1 MPRADPAPRLS
12 IVTVTF
18 DAAAFIVPF
27 LTAVDAARDAEVVIV
42 DNASHDDTAVLVRRH
57 LPRAMLMRSSENL
70 GFAGACNQGA
80 AVARGGILLF
90 LNPDTVPPPD
100 APRLLWE
107 AVATRPGT
115 GAVGCKLRLPDGRIQ
130 SAGGRLRA
138 NGLTGH
144 RGWGEVD
151 AGQYD
156 QEAVVDYVPGAALA
170 MRRDLFLQMG
180 GFHDGYFPGFYED
193 LELCWRLRERG
204 YDVRYVP
211 VPAIVHQESP
221 SMGTRFDYW
230 LHRNRMLF
238 LARNPAAPR
247 SARTEAG
254 FLWREQLRPILR
266 ATIGLQPR
274 ALAHATRRLRNT
286 LAGECAGAVAA
297 WRARRTA

>member
-1 MPRADPAPRLS
+1 MGTAAPRLT
-12 IVTVTF
+12 IVTVTY
-18 DAAAFIVPF
+18 DAAPF
-27 LTAVDAARDAEVVIV
+27 LAPFLDALAAVRDAEIVIV
-42 DNASHDDTAVLVRRH
+42 DNASHDDSVFLVRAR
-57 LPRAMLMRSSENL
+57 LPRATLMRSSENL

-80 AVARGGILLF
+80 AVANGGVLLF

-100 APRLLWE
+100 APQLLWE

-115 GAVGCKLRLPDGRIQ
+115 GAVGCKLLLPDGRIQ
-130 SAGGRLRA
+130 SAGGWLGA

-170 MRRDLFLQMG
+170 IRRDLFLEMG

-204 YDVRYVP
+204 YEVRYVP
-211 VPAIVHQESP
+211 QPAIVHQESP
-221 SMGTRFDYW
+221 VMGVRFDYW

-238 LARNPAAPR
+238 LARNPGAPR
-247 SARTEAG
+247 AARGEAA
-254 FLWREQLRPILR
+254 FLWREHLRPLAR
-266 ATIGLQPR
+266 AAVGLHPWK
-274 ALAHATRRLRNT
+274 LAHAARRLRGT

-297 WRARRTA
+297 WRARRAA